1 MTKPEA
7 AVRPAA
13 VLAVLAFAGIV
24 ASLTQ
29 TLVMPLLGQLPEIL
43 STEPSNATWVVTA
56 SLLASAVTTP
66 VAGRLGD
73 LFGKRPVLVGSVV
86 PLAIGSVL
94 CAVSSSLWPMLIG
107 RGLQGMGVG
116 LIPVGIAALRDLLP
130 PAKLGSGIALISSSL
145 GVGGAL
151 GLPLAAAVVEY
162 SSWRYLFWGVAVL
175 AVVAGLLIF
184 AVVPKAPARTDRGRF
199 DILGA
204 VGLGAALVC
213 LLLAVSKGASWGWTS
228 ALTIAL
234 FVASVVVLLLWALWE
249 LRARDPLV
257 DLRVT
262 ARPRVLLTNAASI
275 VIGMSMFA
283 QALIFP
289 QLLQLPEATGYG
301 LGQSMVAM
309 GLWMAPGGLMMMLAS
324 PLSAKLSALAGPKV
338 TLIVGSLIIAAG
350 YGATVPLMGAPWGLM
365 AGAIVISLGVGF
377 AYGAMPALIM
387 SSVPITETSAA
398 NSFNTLM
405 RSIGTSVASAAIGAV
420 LAEMSTT
427 FAGGISVPTEN
438 GFRAGILIGCGV
450 AAAAA
455 VVALTIPT
463 AGRAAA
469 AAVAARPDGPVE
481 TGTHAVAEA
490 VPAAPAG
497 LSMEAERVVDEAEAA
512 VAAGAGEPAPRF
524 VDAETY
530 MAGHNG
536 AVPAPQPPTSGS
548 VLFGRVSDARGT
560 AVSGATLTL
569 ISPTGRQLGRAV
581 SGTDG
586 FYELA
591 APEPG
596 SYVLI
601 ASAEGWRPDASTAV
615 LGSNPVSYDVTL
627 TTLAGLAGTVSR
639 AGDGAPVAG
648 AMVTAL
654 DMRGEVLAAGE
665 SDPSGGFELSGLPE
679 GEFTVAVSAFGYHP
693 SAVAV
698 HVTGRETA
706 RLEVLLRPG
715 VRVSGVVSGGGR
727 PLAQARV
734 TLTDALGNVVETQS
748 TGPDGSYAFA
758 NLDEGTYTVVAT
770 GYAPASAQVRVGEH
784 DIDGFDMELTADG
797 AGETAAVRTPRPEAF
812 EELPEVHKSSW

>member
-1 MTKPEA
+1 
-7 AVRPAA
+7 
-13 VLAVLAFAGIV
+13 
-24 ASLTQ
+24 
-29 TLVMPLLGQLPEIL
+29 
-43 STEPSNATWVVTA
+43 
-56 SLLASAVTTP
+56 
-66 VAGRLGD
+66 
-73 LFGKRPVLVGSVV
+73 
-86 PLAIGSVL
+86 
-94 CAVSSSLWPMLIG
+94 
-107 RGLQGMGVG
+107 
-116 LIPVGIAALRDLLP
+116 
-130 PAKLGSGIALISSSL
+130 
-145 GVGGAL
+145 
-151 GLPLAAAVVEY
+151 
-162 SSWRYLFWGVAVL
+162 
-175 AVVAGLLIF
+175 
-184 AVVPKAPARTDRGRF
+184 
-199 DILGA
+199 
-204 VGLGAALVC
+204 
-213 LLLAVSKGASWGWTS
+213 
-228 ALTIAL
+228 
-234 FVASVVVLLLWALWE
+234 
-249 LRARDPLV
+249 
-257 DLRVT
+257 
-262 ARPRVLLTNAASI
+262 
-275 VIGMSMFA
+275 
-283 QALIFP
+283 
-289 QLLQLPEATGYG
+289 
-301 LGQSMVAM
+301 
-309 GLWMAPGGLMMMLAS
+309 
-324 PLSAKLSALAGPKV
+324 
-338 TLIVGSLIIAAG
+338 
-350 YGATVPLMGAPWGLM
+350 
-365 AGAIVISLGVGF
+365 
-377 AYGAMPALIM
+377 
-387 SSVPITETSAA
+387 
-398 NSFNTLM
+398 
-405 RSIGTSVASAAIGAV
+405 
-420 LAEMSTT
+420 
-427 FAGGISVPTEN
+427 
-438 GFRAGILIGCGV
+438 
-450 AAAAA
+450 
-455 VVALTIPT
+455 
-463 AGRAAA
+463 
-469 AAVAARPDGPVE
+469 
-481 TGTHAVAEA
+481 
-490 VPAAPAG
+490 
-497 LSMEAERVVDEAEAA
+497 
-512 VAAGAGEPAPRF
+512 
-524 VDAETY
+524 